1 MDDVI
6 KEELMD
12 VFEAWCYEYVDL
24 NELPL
29 DFQRSEDMVSYNSIV
44 TKVFWMGWLGGYGC
58 GIEQS
63 LTLCRQ

>member
-12 VFEAWCYEYVDL
+12 VFEKWCAEYVDL

-29 DFQRSEDMVSYNSIV
+29 DFKRSENMVSYD
-44 TKVFWMGWLGGYGC
+44 
-58 GIEQS
+58 
-63 LTLCRQ
+63 